1 MQHVMIIDSVDKLK
15 RNYTK
20 KLDRVEKARR
30 MYVTLESPSEDVFES
45 TMKKGKILN
54 NPVTITD
61 YKNALEIYGKDL

>member
-1 MQHVMIIDSVDKLK
+1 
-15 RNYTK
+15 
-20 KLDRVEKARR
+20 